1 MNKKNNSITLLA
13 DSAKSAYNELKKNV
27 ITEIQN
33 IQQLQNLSDNDMQLL
48 LGLNEND
55 FSALMDER
63 LYYVIKIDTLIR
75 VNILSE
81 KTGIAIPKPII
92 GNVIEIYRTENF
104 NNSIQRLLETL
115 GISTADEINFF
126 TDFLIDNINKMKKEE
141 FSNKKNKM

>member
-1 MNKKNNSITLLA
+1 MDKKNNSITLLA

-27 ITEIQN
+27 IAEIQN
-33 IQQLQNLSDNDMQLL
+33 IQQLHKLSDTDIQLL

-81 KTGIAIPKPII
+81 KKGINVPKPSI
-92 GNVIEIYRTENF
+92 GNVIEVYRNEKF

-141 FSNKKNKM
+141 FSNKNKI